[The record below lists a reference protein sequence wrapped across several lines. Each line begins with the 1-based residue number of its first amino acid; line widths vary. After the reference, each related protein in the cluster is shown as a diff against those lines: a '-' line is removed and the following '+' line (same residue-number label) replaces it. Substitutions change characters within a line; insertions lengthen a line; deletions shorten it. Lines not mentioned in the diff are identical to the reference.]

1 MDIHFKILP
10 ATFHHIPRT
19 GGTSFNQ
26 WVADNIK
33 DYEVAPQV
41 DWKLSNAN
49 SIHNYNLIKTF
60 WPNMGYRFA
69 FVRNPYSRIVSLYH
83 HVGQKAEKRMVLF
96 NQYLENKIEPPNWK
110 SYAYQSDNI
119 MTAMLDDIKLLDLY
133 NKGFDYYLHCLCENP
148 NEWYQK
154 TNNRSHHL
162 IRSYWHNDSQVNW
175 FCGSMPDLIIKIE
188 NIDVDFIQ
196 IQNMFN
202 CHAPLPKLNV
212 TDHED
217 YKSYYSENTKKLVAK
232 HFNNDLTVFGYSF

>member
-1 MDIHFKILP
+1 MDIHFKTTP

-19 GGTSFNQ
+19 GGTSFTQ
-26 WVADNIK
+26 WVKDNIK
-33 DYEVAPQV
+33 DYEIAPQV

-49 SIHNYNLIKTF
+49 SIHNYDLIKTF
-60 WPNMGYRFA
+60 WPNMGFRFT
-69 FVRNPYSRIVSLYH
+69 FVRNPYSRLVSLYH
-83 HVGQKAEKRMVLF
+83 HIGQKAEKRMALF
-96 NQYLENKIEPPNWK
+96 KQYLEDKVEPSNWK

-133 NKGFDYYLHCLCENP
+133 NKGFDYYVHCLCNNP

-162 IRSYWHNDSQVNW
+162 IRSYWHNDLQVNW

-188 NIDVDFIQ
+188 NIDVEFIQ
-196 IQNMFN
+196 IQDMFN
-202 CHAPLPKLNV
+202 CHVPLPKLNV

-217 YKSYYSENTKKLVAK
+217 YKSYYSGETKKLVSQYLK
-232 HFNNDLTVFGYSF
+232 NDLTIFNYSF